1 MTTLFK
7 TLSAI
12 KRSVTD
18 NNEDIFW
25 LTKSREWAT
34 ENDLKNHSRNYIRTN
49 IGFMFYNRKSY
60 YFIINDNETVLNDF
74 QPPEGDHMERVDQH
88 LYKFYKAHPDN
99 QPHAFELTKFMAIL

>member
-49 IGFMFYNRKSY
+49 IIIYWQIRLLSIRKGLLAKG
-60 YFIINDNETVLNDF
+60 T
-74 QPPEGDHMERVDQH
+74 
-88 LYKFYKAHPDN
+88 YKNTGIRFP
-99 QPHAFELTKFMAIL
+99 